1 MNNMRAFVRYD
12 SKGIIVPTSF
22 VMKKSKPKVGNWLE
36 ISTTKSTT
44 SPPNGSSLGNLRA
57 FVRYN
62 AQNRIVP
69 GSVVVRSQVPQNGNW
84 GEITYSTARPIS
96 GGAPLILQYTITA
109 PATQISIPLGSSAYS
124 FEADWGD
131 GTTTGPLESAD
142 GTLLNPLMVH
152 TYADPGVYNITISG
166 SAFPYFNL
174 YSSPDAAT
182 KTQLTNI
189 VQWGSFN
196 WESFAD
202 TFRGCTALTSVGSG
216 NAPILTLTTSL
227 ESMFNGCTAITDWSN
242 LATWNTSAV
251 TSLESTFNNTPFN
264 DVAGTYVA
272 GWNVANVASL
282 YKLFANTLIT
292 TIDLS
297 SWNVSSVTDMA
308 VLFGTSASLATA
320 NLNGWDVSNVTNMN
334 FMFAAT
340 AIGTVTGIEN
350 WQISQVN
357 NFGDFMFNCPGLS
370 TVVYDQLLVNWD
382 AQGAMSYAGT
392 VDFGC
397 SVYTEEWAPGVPE
410 AEASRTS
417 LIAKWG
423 GINDCGGTP
432 VTGFIIEIDT
442 EGDGLTPGQQTYTV
456 YKNPGVSDAYNYNVE
471 TSDGQTITGNTF
483 NTTITFPS
491 PGIYKI
497 KITGTFPSYYSGTTS
512 NQYKIKDVIS
522 WGPNQWTSFYKSFY
536 SARRMVSITATNAPD
551 LSNVTDMRS
560 AFESAERLVSINNLA
575 AWDVSN
581 VTQMQLMFHRAY
593 DFNEPGISSWNT
605 LSVTDMSQMF
615 FIASDFNQS
624 LSGWDTSSVTNMSQ
638 MFQEASNFNGS
649 LAAWDT
655 SNVTNMYR
663 MFRDANNFNQNIGSW
678 NVSNVSN
685 MVSMFTWAY
694 PFNNGGSPDIG
705 NWDVSSVIDMTAMF
719 ASANSFNQDLSNWN
733 MSSVSTTS
741 GMFSGADSFNN
752 GGSANINNWNV
763 TNVTNMSSMFAFTNN
778 FNQPIGNW
786 NTSNVVNMDSMFR
799 DSRDFNQDIG
809 SWDVSNVTDMENVF
823 YEANFNNGG
832 SASIDNWDTSS
843 ATIMRYMFG
852 APSSGGGT
860 NPFNQPIGSWNTSN
874 VTNMERMFSRATS
887 FNQDISTWNVS
898 SVTNMGN
905 MFSVASSFDY
915 PLGDWNIS
923 NVIVFTDF
931 MAGKTAANYSAA
943 NLDDIYSKWSLQT
956 VSPNESI
963 SFGTIQYTIAGGQ
976 AGKDILTGGPNN
988 WTITDGG
995 GI

>member
-12 SKGIIVPTSF
+12 SKGIVVPASF

-36 ISTTKSTT
+36 ISTTKSTVN
-44 SPPNGSSLGNLRA
+44 PPDGSSLGNLRA

-69 GSVVVRSQVPQNGNW
+69 GSVVVRSQVPQSGNW

-96 GGAPLILQYTITA
+96 GSAPLILQYTITA

-142 GTLLNPLMVH
+142 GTLLNPQMVH

-196 WESFAD
+196 WESFVE

-216 NAPILTLTTSL
+216 KAPILTLTTSL

-251 TSLESTFNNTPFN
+251 TSLEDTFRSSSFN
-264 DVAGTYVA
+264 DAAGTYIS
-272 GWNVANVASL
+272 GWNVSNVTTL
-282 YKLFANTLIT
+282 YGLFANTSLT

-297 SWNVSSVTDMA
+297 GWNTSNVTDMSSM
-308 VLFGTSASLATA
+308 FGGSASLATA
-320 NLNGWDVSNVTNMN
+320 NLSGWDVSNVTNMN

-340 AIGTVTGIEN
+340 AIGTVNGIED
-350 WQISQVN
+350 WQISQVT
-357 NFGDFMFNCPGLS
+357 NFGDFMLLCPGLS
-370 TVVYDQLLVNWD
+370 TPVYDQLLVNWD

-397 SVYTEEWAPGVPE
+397 SVYTEAWTPGAPG

-432 VTGFIIEIDT
+432 DVTGFIIEVDT
-442 EGDGLTPGQQTYTV
+442 EGDGLAPGDQTYIV
-456 YKNPGVSDAYNYNVE
+456 YTNPGVFGVSYDYNVE
-471 TSDGQTITGNTF
+471 TSDGQTITGNTS

-512 NQYKIKDVIS
+512 NQNKIKDVIA
-522 WGPNQWTSFYKSFY
+522 WGPNLWTSFYRSFY
-536 SARRMVSITATNAPD
+536 VARRLVSITATDTPN
-551 LSNVTDMRS
+551 LSNVTDMRD
-560 AFESAERLVSINNLA
+560 AFESAERLVSINNLGSWDVSGVTQMQSMFKFA
-575 AWDVSN
+575 LDFNDVGITSWNTASVQRIDEMFYNATDFNQDISGWDVSN
-581 VTQMQLMFHRAY
+581 VWNMNSTFRDA
-593 DFNEPGISSWNT
+593 DSFNQPIGAWNT
-605 LSVTDMSQMF
+605 SNVSNTSEMF
-615 FIASDFNQS
+615 RNANIFNQD
-624 LSGWDTSSVTNMSQ
+624 LSGWDMSNIN
-638 MFQEASNFNGS
+638 S
-649 LAAWDT
+649 AAW
-655 SNVTNMYR
+655 
-663 MFRDANNFNQNIGSW
+663 MFRDAFLFNSPLNGWSFGL
-678 NVSNVSN
+678 NASLLG
-685 MVSMFTWAY
+685 MFQE
-694 PFNNGGSPDIG
+694 
-705 NWDVSSVIDMTAMF
+705 
-719 ASANSFNQDLSNWN
+719 ANSFNQDLSSWN
-733 MSSVSTTS
+733 VSNVTS
-741 GMFSGADSFNN
+741 MQNMFYGANVFNN
-752 GGSANINNWNV
+752 GGSPNINN
-763 TNVTNMSSMFAFTNN
+763 
-778 FNQPIGNW
+778 
-786 NTSNVVNMDSMFR
+786 
-799 DSRDFNQDIG
+799 
-809 SWDVSNVTDMENVF
+809 WDVSNVTNMSGMFRNTT
-823 YEANFNNGG
+823 AFNH
-832 SASIDNWDTSS
+832 
-843 ATIMRYMFG
+843 
-852 APSSGGGT
+852 
-860 NPFNQPIGSWNTSN
+860 
-874 VTNMERMFSRATS
+874 
-887 FNQDISTWNVS
+887 
-898 SVTNMGN
+898 
-905 MFSVASSFDY
+905 

-923 NVIVFTDF
+923 NVTNFTNF
-931 MAGKTAANYSAA
+931 MTGKTAANYSAA
-943 NLDDIYSKWSLQT
+943 NLDDIYSKWSLLT

-976 AGKDILTGGPNN
+976 AGRNILTGAPNN